1 MTTQDFTRTEIAAI
15 GIALRHIIERTTDP
29 NLEEACAS
37 ALDKIEA

>member
-1 MTTQDFTRTEIAAI
+1 MIEFTREEKMAI